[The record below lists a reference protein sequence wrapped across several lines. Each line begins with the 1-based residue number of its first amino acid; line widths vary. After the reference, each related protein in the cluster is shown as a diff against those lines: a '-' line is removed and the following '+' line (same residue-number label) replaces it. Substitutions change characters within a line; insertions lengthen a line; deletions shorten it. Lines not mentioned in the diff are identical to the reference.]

1 MQFRLRESVTSSS
14 NFTSSSTSSGVPGIG
29 YLSGKGVK
37 WVGLKI
43 LDALSEVEMRRRRR
57 LIPKLVKHIGHLP
70 ADQRTEWMV
79 NNQRQM
85 NRTIEDILELS
96 SYVA

>member
-1 MQFRLRESVTSSS
+1 MQFRLRESVASSS
-14 NFTSSSTSSGVPGIG
+14 SYASSASSGVPGIG

-43 LDALSEVEMRRRRR
+43 LDVIAEVEIRRRRR
-57 LIPKLVKHIGHLP
+57 LIPKLVKRIGNLP

-79 NNQRQM
+79 KNQPQM